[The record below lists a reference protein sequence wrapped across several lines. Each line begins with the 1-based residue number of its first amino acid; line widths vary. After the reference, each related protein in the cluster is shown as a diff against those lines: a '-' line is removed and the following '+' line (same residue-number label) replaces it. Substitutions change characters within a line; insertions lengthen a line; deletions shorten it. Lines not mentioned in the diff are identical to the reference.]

1 MVGLGVTAPLST
13 YDLAT
18 AELVRRELACVL
30 ESPDFMVPER
40 ARRFL
45 SYIVEESLAGRAD
58 RIKAFSIATDVLGR
72 GSSFDG
78 SVDPVVRIEAGRV
91 RRALE
96 HYYLIAGADD
106 PVIITIPKGGYVPTL
121 PVVTPAAAASRRP
134 IVDEKQWRNWHR
146 LAWLLLLVVGL
157 IGAGLIAGWT
167 YGRFRPWSE
176 HAPQTLSL
184 SRLLVSPF
192 TFDGGAAHS
201 ADIAQGLTQE
211 VVRQLASFREIEVV
225 AGPQPTS
232 SGMAD
237 PVQYQLQGA
246 LRVIDRRYRLS
257 VRLIDIADGSVVWAE
272 NYDAEVDPARLL
284 DSELAIAAKV
294 ATAVAQPYGV
304 VFRTDAAK
312 LERETPNDWAPY
324 QCTLAY
330 YAYRADLNPQ
340 AHSAVERC
348 LEKTTVVFPTYSTAW
363 ALLSLTYLDEVR
375 FRYAVGGGSTP
386 PLERAFDAARRAV
399 DLDPNNARALQ
410 SYMTA
415 LFFSQDVEAAM
426 KVGARAIAI
435 NPNDTELLAEYGLRL
450 ALTGEWARGRDL
462 MLNVLDRNP
471 GPLGYYESVVAL
483 CYYMLGDYGSAG
495 VWIGKAKL
503 SANPIYHVIAA
514 AIYGQLGRR
523 EEAEAERQWFAKAAP
538 EILTELPKVI
548 RMRSIKPK
556 DEAHL
561 LDGLAK
567 AGLISLESV
576 KQQG

>member
-1 MVGLGVTAPLST
+1 M
-13 YDLAT
+13 
-18 AELVRRELACVL
+18 
-30 ESPDFMVPER
+30 
-40 ARRFL
+40 
-45 SYIVEESLAGRAD
+45 
-58 RIKAFSIATDVLGR
+58 
-72 GSSFDG
+72 
-78 SVDPVVRIEAGRV
+78 
-91 RRALE
+91 
-96 HYYLIAGADD
+96 
-106 PVIITIPKGGYVPTL
+106 
-121 PVVTPAAAASRRP
+121 
-134 IVDEKQWRNWHR
+134 
-146 LAWLLLLVVGL
+146 
-157 IGAGLIAGWT
+157 
-167 YGRFRPWSE
+167 
-176 HAPQTLSL
+176 
-184 SRLLVSPF
+184 
-192 TFDGGAAHS
+192 
-201 ADIAQGLTQE
+201 
-211 VVRQLASFREIEVV
+211 
-225 AGPQPTS
+225 
-232 SGMAD
+232 
-237 PVQYQLQGA
+237 
-246 LRVIDRRYRLS
+246 IDRRYRLS

-272 NYDAEVDPARLL
+272 NYDGEVDPAELL
-284 DSELAIAAKV
+284 DSESAIAAKV

-304 VFRTDAAK
+304 VFRTDAAR

-330 YAYRADLNPQ
+330 YAYRADLNPK

-348 LEKTTVVFPTYSTAW
+348 LEKATVAFPTYSTAW

-399 DLDPNNARALQ
+399 DLDPSNARALQ
-410 SYMTA
+410 SYMAA
-415 LFFSQDVEAAM
+415 LFFSQDVQAAM
-426 KVGARAIAI
+426 KVGAHAIAI

-538 EILTELPKVI
+538 DFLTELAKVI

-561 LDGLAK
+561 LEGLAK
-567 AGLISLESV
+567 AGFKTTAS
-576 KQQG
+576 

>member
-1 MVGLGVTAPLST
+1 MHDTGSGCG
-13 YDLAT
+13 
-18 AELVRRELACVL
+18 E
-30 ESPDFMVPER
+30 
-40 ARRFL
+40 
-45 SYIVEESLAGRAD
+45 EESGKPSVVSKQPRRSRRLGWPPAGGHTHRRGAD
-58 RIKAFSIATDVLGR
+58 RRL
-72 GSSFDG
+72 
-78 SVDPVVRIEAGRV
+78 EL
-91 RRALE
+91 RALPAVE
-96 HYYLIAGADD
+96 ASTAAQ
-106 PVIITIPKGGYVPTL
+106 TPT
-121 PVVTPAAAASRRP
+121 
-134 IVDEKQWRNWHR
+134 
-146 LAWLLLLVVGL
+146 
-157 IGAGLIAGWT
+157 
-167 YGRFRPWSE
+167 
-176 HAPQTLSL
+176 L

-237 PVQYQLQGA
+237 PVQYELQGA
-246 LRVIDRRYRLS
+246 LRVIDGRYRLS

-284 DSELAIAAKV
+284 DSESAIAAKV

-312 LERETPNDWAPY
+312 LERETPNDWAAY

-348 LEKTTVVFPTYSTAW
+348 LEKTTVAFPTYSTAW

-471 GPLGYYESVVAL
+471 GPLGYYRERGRAL
-483 CYYMLGDYGSAG
+483 LLHARRLWQRRGVDRQGEAFRQPDLPRDRGRHLWPARSPGGSGGRTAMVRQG
-495 VWIGKAKL
+495 RARN
-503 SANPIYHVIAA
+503 SDRAA
-514 AIYGQLGRR
+514 
-523 EEAEAERQWFAKAAP
+523 
-538 EILTELPKVI
+538 
-548 RMRSIKPK
+548 
-556 DEAHL
+556 
-561 LDGLAK
+561 
-567 AGLISLESV
+567 
-576 KQQG
+576 QGNSDAQHQA

>member
-1 MVGLGVTAPLST
+1 M
-13 YDLAT
+13 LAVI
-18 AELVRRELACVL
+18 LV
-30 ESPDFMVPER
+30 
-40 ARRFL
+40 
-45 SYIVEESLAGRAD
+45 
-58 RIKAFSIATDVLGR
+58 
-72 GSSFDG
+72 
-78 SVDPVVRIEAGRV
+78 
-91 RRALE
+91 
-96 HYYLIAGADD
+96 
-106 PVIITIPKGGYVPTL
+106 
-121 PVVTPAAAASRRP
+121 
-134 IVDEKQWRNWHR
+134 
-146 LAWLLLLVVGL
+146 
-157 IGAGLIAGWT
+157 GAGLITGWT
-167 YGRFRPWSE
+167 YGLLPAVEASTP
-176 HAPQTLSL
+176 AQTPKL

-257 VRLIDIADGSVVWAE
+257 ARLIDIADGSVVWAE

-284 DSELAIAAKV
+284 DSESAIAAKV

-304 VFRTDAAK
+304 VFRADAAK
-312 LERETPNDWAPY
+312 LESQTPNDWAAY

-348 LEKTTVVFPTYSTAW
+348 LEKTTVAFPTYSTAW

-399 DLDPNNARALQ
+399 DLDPSNARALQ

-415 LFFSQDVEAAM
+415 LFFSQDVQAAM

-462 MLNVLDRNP
+462 MLDVLDRNP

-556 DEAHL
+556 DETHL
-561 LDGLAK
+561 LEGLAK
-567 AGLISLESV
+567 AGLISLESG

>member
-1 MVGLGVTAPLST
+1 MSQ
-13 YDLAT
+13 
-18 AELVRRELACVL
+18 EQ
-30 ESPDFMVPER
+30 
-40 ARRFL
+40 
-45 SYIVEESLAGRAD
+45 
-58 RIKAFSIATDVLGR
+58 
-72 GSSFDG
+72 
-78 SVDPVVRIEAGRV
+78 
-91 RRALE
+91 
-96 HYYLIAGADD
+96 
-106 PVIITIPKGGYVPTL
+106 
-121 PVVTPAAAASRRP
+121 SR
-134 IVDEKQWRNWHR
+134 KWHR
-146 LAWLLLLVVGL
+146 LAWLLLLAVRL
-157 IGAGLIAGWT
+157 IGAGLIAGWS
-167 YGRFRPWSE
+167 YGRLPALEARRAHSDTDAFKAAR
-176 HAPQTLSL
+176 LSVHL
-184 SRLLVSPF
+184 RWR
-192 TFDGGAAHS
+192 AAHS

-246 LRVIDRRYRLS
+246 LRVIDGRYRLS

-284 DSELAIAAKV
+284 DSESAIAAKV

-312 LERETPNDWAPY
+312 LERETPNDWAAY

-348 LEKTTVVFPTYSTAW
+348 LEKTTVAFPTYSTAW

-375 FRYAVGGGSTP
+375 FRYAVGGGSSP

-462 MLNVLDRNP
+462 MLTCSTAIPDRSAIMRAWSR
-471 GPLGYYESVVAL
+471 SVTI
-483 CYYMLGDYGSAG
+483 CSATM
-495 VWIGKAKL
+495 
-503 SANPIYHVIAA
+503 
-514 AIYGQLGRR
+514 
-523 EEAEAERQWFAKAAP
+523 AAP
-538 EILTELPKVI
+538 GCGSE
-548 RMRSIKPK
+548 RRSFPPTR
-556 DEAHL
+556 
-561 LDGLAK
+561 
-567 AGLISLESV
+567 STT
-576 KQQG
+576 